1 MFTTLNAI
9 RECLPCSGGYTR
21 LCRYLGKTE
30 ADNELISFATIAQ
43 SNNIQDAIW
52 CYRTTKTDWSK
63 KLWVINRAV
72 SRVKHIKNNYT
83 TNVATA
89 YATAYAYA
97 AYVAAAAAADAAA
110 GVAADA
116 AATTTAIGVAVTAER
131 EKQKQDLIY
140 ICSHNIPADI
150 NFVIPE

>member
-43 SNNIQDAIW
+43 SNNIQ
-52 CYRTTKTDWSK
+52 
-63 KLWVINRAV
+63 V